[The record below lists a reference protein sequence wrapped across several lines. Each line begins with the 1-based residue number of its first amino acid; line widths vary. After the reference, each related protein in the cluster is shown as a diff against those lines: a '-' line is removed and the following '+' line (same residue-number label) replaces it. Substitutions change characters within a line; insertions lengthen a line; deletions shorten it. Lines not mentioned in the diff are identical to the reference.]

1 MRLAAALVLA
11 AAVAA
16 AFTPRIEVAA
26 AAAAAA
32 LVAAWRLD
40 RGAVRAVA
48 RFSLVLGVAFAAAV
62 AAAAVAWSS
71 GLAPGLRVGGTVLLR
86 LVVLAVAASVVAR
99 KVDVERLLRAAERL
113 GLERLGLLLGLS
125 LNALPHL
132 THTATTVWTAHRLRS
147 GGRWR
152 SMRRLPELAEVLLA
166 HTARVADRAAAAAA
180 LRGHTALIRV
190 TAPITTTARIVV
202 VTGRPGGGKTPVVA
216 AAAEEL
222 GRRGIRVVGFLQPA
236 VVEDGRKVGFELR
249 DAATGETAE
258 LARRVEAGE
267 GMHGTSFV
275 FAQAGFELG
284 RRALAA
290 AAPGV
295 VLVVDEIGPVE
306 LRGGGHWPAVR
317 RALAVSGVRGAV
329 VVVRRAL
336 VPSLLV
342 ALDATDAVVVD
353 LEDPDVDDPVAA
365 IVNTL
370 IFNS

>member
-1 MRLAAALVLA
+1 MRLAAGFVLA
-11 AAVAA
+11 AAVVA
-16 AFTPRIEVAA
+16 AFASRLEVVAGAA
-26 AAAAAA
+26 VAA
-32 LVAAWRLD
+32 LVAAWWLD
-40 RGAVRAVA
+40 RDAVRAVA
-48 RFSLVLGVAFAAAV
+48 RFSLVLGVVFAAAV

-86 LVVLAVAASVVAR
+86 LVVLAVAAAVVAR
-99 KVDVERLLRAAERL
+99 KVDAERLLRAAGRL

-132 THTATTVWTAHRLRS
+132 THTATTVWTAHRLRT
-147 GGRWR
+147 GGRW
-152 SMRRLPELAEVLLA
+152 SSVRRLPELAEVLLA

-180 LRGHTALIRV
+180 LRGHTALTRP
-190 TAPITTTARIVV
+190 TAPLATTARFVV
-202 VTGRPGGGKTPVVA
+202 VTGRPGSGKTPAVA
-216 AAAEEL
+216 AAAVEL
-222 GRRGIRVVGFLQPA
+222 GRRGIPVVGFLQPA

-284 RRALAA
+284 RRALTAVV
-290 AAPGV
+290 PGSV
-295 VLVVDEIGPVE
+295 IVVDEIGPIE

-317 RALAVSGVRGAV
+317 RALAVPGARGAV

-336 VPSLLV
+336 VPSLLE

-353 LEDPDVDDPVAA
+353 LEDPDVDDPAA
-365 IVNTL
+365 TIVDAV